1 MLVSFFTRLYRELA
15 EFFCWILLIGAAIGM
30 GILFDGNPVVGGIVG
45 LVAAFALEL
54 TFLPPI
60 MVLFEI
66 NDKLEMIGK
75 KIDKNNKNDNAG
87 SSKAADERVS
97 KVADEKSAYPK
108 SNTWVCKKC
117 GETNPEGAM
126 LCRSCGR

>member
-1 MLVSFFTRLYRELA
+1 MLVDFFTRLYRDLTEI
-15 EFFCWILLIGAAIGM
+15 FCWILLIGAAIGM
-30 GILFDGNPVVGGIVG
+30 GILFDGAFRFDAAPFVGGVVG

-75 KIDKNNKNDNAG
+75 KMDKNNKNDNAG
-87 SSKAADERVS
+87 SSKA
-97 KVADEKSAYPK
+97 ADEKSAYPK

-117 GETNPEGAM
+117 GETNPEGAV